1 MKLQLNVEPSDL
13 ISKISF
19 HGETNADNEELKKID
34 NLEEM
39 LSTAYLELLGL
50 TLDTQ
55 DRIEYSA
62 KQLHQRSE
70 ELLSM
75 FKEDK

>member
-1 MKLQLNVEPSDL
+1 MKLQLNVEPGEL
-13 ISKISF
+13 IPKISF
-19 HGETNADNEELKKID
+19 HGETNADNEELKKLD
-34 NLEEM
+34 NLEAM

-62 KQLHQRSE
+62 KQLHQRAE

>member
-13 ISKISF
+13 IQKISF
-19 HGETNADNEELKKID
+19 HGETNADNEELKKLD
-34 NLEEM
+34 NLEAM

-50 TLDTQ
+50 SLDTQ

-62 KQLHQRSE
+62 KQLHQRAE

-75 FKEDK
+75 FNEDK

>member
-1 MKLQLNVEPSDL
+1 MKLQLNAEPSDL
-13 ISKISF
+13 IPKISF
-19 HGETNADNEELKKID
+19 QGETNADNEELKKLD

-39 LSTAYLELLGL
+39 LSAAYLELLGL

>member
-1 MKLQLNVEPSDL
+1 MKLQLNVEPGDL
-13 ISKISF
+13 IQNISF
-19 HGETNADNEELKKID
+19 HGETNADNEELKKLD
-34 NLEEM
+34 NLEAM

-50 TLDTQ
+50 MLDTE

-62 KQLHQRSE
+62 KQLHQRAE

>member
-1 MKLQLNVEPSDL
+1 MKLQLDVKPSDL

-19 HGETNADNEELKKID
+19 HGETNADNEELKNLD
-34 NLEEM
+34 DLEEM

-62 KQLHQRSE
+62 KQLHQRAE

>member
-1 MKLQLNVEPSDL
+1 MKLQLNVEPGDL
-13 ISKISF
+13 IQNISF
-19 HGETNADNEELKKID
+19 HGETNADNEELKKLD
-34 NLEEM
+34 NLEAM

-50 TLDTQ
+50 MLDTE

-62 KQLHQRSE
+62 KQLHQRAE

-75 FKEDK
+75 FNEDE

>member
-1 MKLQLNVEPSDL
+1 
-13 ISKISF
+13 
-19 HGETNADNEELKKID
+19 
-34 NLEEM
+34 M

-50 TLDTQ
+50 MLDTQ

-62 KQLHQRSE
+62 KQLHQRAE

-75 FKEDK
+75 FKEDR

>member
-1 MKLQLNVEPSDL
+1 MKLQLDVKPSDL
-13 ISKISF
+13 MQKISF
-19 HGETNADNEELKKID
+19 YGETNADNEELKKLD

-39 LSTAYLELLGL
+39 LSTAYLQLLRL

-62 KQLHQRSE
+62 KQLHQHAE